1 MGTKLRVWWPD
12 DKEYYKCVVKAHR
25 PTNNGGASGYNY
37 ELQYDDGEYENV
49 DLSKEKFQIIGGKKR
64 QQKQQNPEDGD
75 DDEEETNVSS
85 SGGDKK
91 KRRILEDSEEE
102 EMEFDMDSSSDEE
115 EEGDDSASEYKMKG
129 DESSMD
135 DESLN
140 AVSEKEG
147 LSEDDWLAS
156 EDDEDEAPKKKKK
169 KTVKKVTI
177 TRVNGGSKKSGDSG
191 EGSFVSPTPM
201 KTSSEV
207 AAQQKQQKKKSLP
220 SAKKHDFDQFI
231 SQSPKDE
238 GLANSSTKKPSS
250 SRPTSHSSKEPS
262 PMPSNNAKHQK
273 ANIPKPIAGVV
284 NAAGTHT
291 HNHLKFFTTNKKDIH
306 RNPVGHPD
314 YSPRTLY
321 VDFKELAQSQD
332 NGKVS
337 PAQKQW
343 WDIKSQY
350 ADTVLLFKTGKFYE
364 MFHDDADVGVSV
376 LGHAYMKGQAA
387 HSGFPEAAYSK
398 FVNILVEAGY
408 KVARVEQTETPDAMQ
423 ERKKKTAKGQPKPQV
438 VCREVCSIVSRGTR
452 TFCFLDDVTL
462 LEKGEVNTGP
472 LLSIKEILIEDND
485 QDGMGVDKEDDDGD
499 EGGTKAVC
507 EYGVTI
513 VDAVTGV
520 VTLGQFADD
529 ILRSRLQTLL
539 ASFGPSEVS
548 LTLDQ

>member
-75 DDEEETNVSS
+75 EDEEETNVSS

-201 KTSSEV
+201 KTS
-207 AAQQKQQKKKSLP
+207 
-220 SAKKHDFDQFI
+220 
-231 SQSPKDE
+231 
-238 GLANSSTKKPSS
+238 G
-250 SRPTSHSSKEPS
+250 
-262 PMPSNNAKHQK
+262 
-273 ANIPKPIAGVV
+273 
-284 NAAGTHT
+284 
-291 HNHLKFFTTNKKDIH
+291 
-306 RNPVGHPD
+306 
-314 YSPRTLY
+314 
-321 VDFKELAQSQD
+321 
-332 NGKVS
+332 
-337 PAQKQW
+337 
-343 WDIKSQY
+343 
-350 ADTVLLFKTGKFYE
+350 
-364 MFHDDADVGVSV
+364 
-376 LGHAYMKGQAA
+376 
-387 HSGFPEAAYSK
+387 EAARPIQVPRSPCK
-398 FVNILVEAGY
+398 RCRPAPWAGHRCHPPH
-408 KVARVEQTETPDAMQ
+408 V
-423 ERKKKTAKGQPKPQV
+423 GQRQPSQHP
-438 VCREVCSIVSRGTR
+438 RR
-452 TFCFLDDVTL
+452 TWRR
-462 LEKGEVNTGP
+462 
-472 LLSIKEILIEDND
+472 I
-485 QDGMGVDKEDDDGD
+485 
-499 EGGTKAVC
+499 
-507 EYGVTI
+507 
-513 VDAVTGV
+513 
-520 VTLGQFADD
+520 
-529 ILRSRLQTLL
+529 
-539 ASFGPSEVS
+539 
-548 LTLDQ
+548 